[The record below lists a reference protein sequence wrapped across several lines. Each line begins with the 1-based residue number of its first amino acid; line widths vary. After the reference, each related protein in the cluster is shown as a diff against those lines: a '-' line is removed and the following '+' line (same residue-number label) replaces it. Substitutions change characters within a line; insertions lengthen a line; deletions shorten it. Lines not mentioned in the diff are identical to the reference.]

1 MTIQWGRASQG
12 LAAVLPLILV
22 ASTLGTQDASAAT
35 TQKKV
40 TIQTQLKQAGRVT
53 DTANTILS
61 GKGAPTASQ
70 GDNGDFYID
79 LTSFN
84 FYGPKANNKWPTPI
98 NLRGPAGPMGPSGVD
113 GKSGSSSTGLKGD
126 TGATGPAGPKGAT
139 GDSGPAGSSGPAGAT
154 GPAGPA
160 GPAGAQGPQGVAG
173 ATGSVGPQ
181 GPAGAQGSQGIPGIQ
196 GLKGDPGDVGA
207 KGDTGA
213 TGAAGAAGATGATG
227 ATGPQGPAG
236 PSEIQYLDLPAFKM
250 IGSAAQSVSFG
261 TLAAGVPYF
270 ITAVIAGD
278 YSSGPQTTNASL
290 GLALNCNSA
299 TSLFKST
306 ALASSE
312 TFAIDTQTKNRTS
325 FSISAVIIATT
336 SNAMLKFVTSDPL
349 GTTGPGAEIT
359 FSGTVLIQR
368 VGSASQALTL

>member
-1 MTIQWGRASQG
+1 
-12 LAAVLPLILV
+12 
-22 ASTLGTQDASAAT
+22 
-35 TQKKV
+35 
-40 TIQTQLKQAGRVT
+40 
-53 DTANTILS
+53 
-61 GKGAPTASQ
+61 
-70 GDNGDFYID
+70 
-79 LTSFN
+79 
-84 FYGPKANNKWPTPI
+84 
-98 NLRGPAGPMGPSGVD
+98 
-113 GKSGSSSTGLKGD
+113 
-126 TGATGPAGPKGAT
+126 
-139 GDSGPAGSSGPAGAT
+139 
-154 GPAGPA
+154 
-160 GPAGAQGPQGVAG
+160 
-173 ATGSVGPQ
+173 
-181 GPAGAQGSQGIPGIQ
+181 
-196 GLKGDPGDVGA
+196 
-207 KGDTGA
+207 
-213 TGAAGAAGATGATG
+213 
-227 ATGPQGPAG
+227 
-236 PSEIQYLDLPAFKM
+236 M

-359 FSGTVLIQR
+359 FTGTVLIQR
-368 VGSASQALTL
+368 VGSVSQALTL